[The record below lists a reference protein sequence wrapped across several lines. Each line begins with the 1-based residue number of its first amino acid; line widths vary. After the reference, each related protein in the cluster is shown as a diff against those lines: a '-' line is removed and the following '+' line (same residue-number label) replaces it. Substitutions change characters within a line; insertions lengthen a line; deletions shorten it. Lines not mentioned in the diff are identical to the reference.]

1 MEDYDYDRAKESM
14 KKTQVKNSTDTMKT
28 NMGNLT
34 ALRVQGGEGYD
45 LEQLKQKQ
53 IYLDEIRVGKL
64 REQQQ
69 FLKLI
74 RAKFNPLFC
83 VQS

>member
-1 MEDYDYDRAKESM
+1 MEGYDYDRAKESM
-14 KKTQVKNSTDTMKT
+14 KKGLVKNSTDSVRTS
-28 NMGNLT
+28 MGNLT
-34 ALRVQGGEGYD
+34 ALRVSGDGYD
-45 LEQLKQKQ
+45 IEQLKQKQ

-74 RAKFNPLFC
+74 RARFNPLSC
-83 VQS
+83 I